1 MERHYDEYQLTIR
14 YRIAFRALLLLQA
27 VALLLPPSLY
37 FFTASVR
44 RGAYLSRR
52 ERHPLGAALFFLAD
66 GAVLAAVAALRL
78 AAGEAIARAGQLT
91 GAGALLPLP
100 GRGPSLAAPAREGAG
115 RRVTVLL
122 RAFPNSSYKKR
133 RAISGKIRKPPAR
146 FAGEISSFRRGARSR
161 PGDARRP
168 GRPGALPCRSG
179 CGRSWSR
186 STCTRRR
193 GQRPCPPPGS

>member
-14 YRIAFRALLLLQA
+14 YRIAFRALLLTLALILANGLVNTFHPWAPPLLQA

-66 GAVLAAVAALRL
+66 GAVLAAVAAMRL

-91 GAGALLPLP
+91 EAALPL
-100 GRGPSLAAPAREGAG
+100 GMAFYFLYLGA
-115 RRVTVLL
+115 VLL
-122 RAFPNSSYKKR
+122 WQLRRERAQD
-133 RAISGKIRKPPAR
+133 
-146 FAGEISSFRRGARSR
+146 GE
-161 PGDARRP
+161 
-168 GRPGALPCRSG
+168 
-179 CGRSWSR
+179 
-186 STCTRRR
+186 
-193 GQRPCPPPGS
+193 

>member
-14 YRIAFRALLLLQA
+14 YRIAFRALLLTLALILANGLVNTFHPWAPPLLQA

-66 GAVLAAVAALRL
+66 GAVLAAVAAMRL

-91 GAGALLPLP
+91 EAALPL
-100 GRGPSLAAPAREGAG
+100 GLALFFLYLGAVLPWQLRRE
-115 RRVTVLL
+115 
-122 RAFPNSSYKKR
+122 RAQD
-133 RAISGKIRKPPAR
+133 
-146 FAGEISSFRRGARSR
+146 GE
-161 PGDARRP
+161 
-168 GRPGALPCRSG
+168 
-179 CGRSWSR
+179 
-186 STCTRRR
+186 
-193 GQRPCPPPGS
+193 

>member
-14 YRIAFRALLLLQA
+14 YRIAFRALLLTLALILANGLVNTFHPWAPPLLQA

-66 GAVLAAVAALRL
+66 GAVLAAVAAMRL

-91 GAGALLPLP
+91 EAALPL
-100 GRGPSLAAPAREGAG
+100 GLALFFLYLGA
-115 RRVTVLL
+115 VLL
-122 RAFPNSSYKKR
+122 WQLRRERAQD
-133 RAISGKIRKPPAR
+133 
-146 FAGEISSFRRGARSR
+146 GE
-161 PGDARRP
+161 
-168 GRPGALPCRSG
+168 
-179 CGRSWSR
+179 
-186 STCTRRR
+186 
-193 GQRPCPPPGS
+193 

>member
-14 YRIAFRALLLLQA
+14 YRIAFRALLLTLALILANGLVNTFHPWAPPLLQA

-66 GAVLAAVAALRL
+66 GAVLAAVAAMRL

-91 GAGALLPLP
+91 ETALPL
-100 GRGPSLAAPAREGAG
+100 GLALFFLYLGA
-115 RRVTVLL
+115 VLL
-122 RAFPNSSYKKR
+122 WQLR
-133 RAISGKIRKPPAR
+133 REKAQ
-146 FAGEISSFRRGARSR
+146 
-161 PGDARRP
+161 GDE
-168 GRPGALPCRSG
+168 
-179 CGRSWSR
+179 
-186 STCTRRR
+186 
-193 GQRPCPPPGS
+193 

>member
-14 YRIAFRALLLLQA
+14 YRIAFRALLLTLALILANGLVNTFHPWAPPLLQA

-66 GAVLAAVAALRL
+66 GAVLAAVAAMRL

-91 GAGALLPLP
+91 KAALPL
-100 GRGPSLAAPAREGAG
+100 GLALFFLYLGA
-115 RRVTVLL
+115 VLL
-122 RAFPNSSYKKR
+122 WQLR
-133 RAISGKIRKPPAR
+133 REKAQD
-146 FAGEISSFRRGARSR
+146 GE
-161 PGDARRP
+161 
-168 GRPGALPCRSG
+168 
-179 CGRSWSR
+179 
-186 STCTRRR
+186 
-193 GQRPCPPPGS
+193 

>member
-14 YRIAFRALLLLQA
+14 YRIAFRALLLTLALILANGLVNTFHPWAPPLLQA

-66 GAVLAAVAALRL
+66 GAVLAAVAAMRL

-91 GAGALLPLP
+91 EAALPL
-100 GRGPSLAAPAREGAG
+100 GLALFFLYLGA
-115 RRVTVLL
+115 VLL
-122 RAFPNSSYKKR
+122 WQLR
-133 RAISGKIRKPPAR
+133 REKAQD
-146 FAGEISSFRRGARSR
+146 GE
-161 PGDARRP
+161 
-168 GRPGALPCRSG
+168 
-179 CGRSWSR
+179 
-186 STCTRRR
+186 
-193 GQRPCPPPGS
+193 

>member
-14 YRIAFRALLLLQA
+14 YRIAFRALLLTLALNLANGLVNTFHPWAPPLLQA

-66 GAVLAAVAALRL
+66 GAVLAAVAAMRL

-91 GAGALLPLP
+91 EAALPL
-100 GRGPSLAAPAREGAG
+100 GLALFFLYLGA
-115 RRVTVLL
+115 VLL
-122 RAFPNSSYKKR
+122 WQLR
-133 RAISGKIRKPPAR
+133 REKAQ
-146 FAGEISSFRRGARSR
+146 
-161 PGDARRP
+161 GDE
-168 GRPGALPCRSG
+168 
-179 CGRSWSR
+179 
-186 STCTRRR
+186 
-193 GQRPCPPPGS
+193 

>member
-14 YRIAFRALLLLQA
+14 YRIAFRALLLTLALILANGLVNTFHPWAPPLLQA

-66 GAVLAAVAALRL
+66 GAVLAAVAAMRL

-91 GAGALLPLP
+91 EAALPL
-100 GRGPSLAAPAREGAG
+100 GLALFFLYLGA
-115 RRVTVLL
+115 VLL
-122 RAFPNSSYKKR
+122 WQLRRERAQ
-133 RAISGKIRKPPAR
+133 
-146 FAGEISSFRRGARSR
+146 GEE
-161 PGDARRP
+161 
-168 GRPGALPCRSG
+168 
-179 CGRSWSR
+179 
-186 STCTRRR
+186 
-193 GQRPCPPPGS
+193 

>member
-14 YRIAFRALLLLQA
+14 YRIAFRALLLTLALILANGLVNTFHPWAPPLLQA

-66 GAVLAAVAALRL
+66 GAVLTAVAAMRL

-91 GAGALLPLP
+91 EAALPL
-100 GRGPSLAAPAREGAG
+100 GLALFFLYLGA
-115 RRVTVLL
+115 VLL
-122 RAFPNSSYKKR
+122 WRLR
-133 RAISGKIRKPPAR
+133 REKAQ
-146 FAGEISSFRRGARSR
+146 
-161 PGDARRP
+161 GDE
-168 GRPGALPCRSG
+168 
-179 CGRSWSR
+179 
-186 STCTRRR
+186 
-193 GQRPCPPPGS
+193 

>member
-14 YRIAFRALLLLQA
+14 YRIAFRALLLTLALILANGLVNTFHPWAPPLLQA

-78 AAGEAIARAGQLT
+78 AAGEAIVRAGQLT
-91 GAGALLPLP
+91 EAALPL
-100 GRGPSLAAPAREGAG
+100 GLALFFLYLGA
-115 RRVTVLL
+115 VLL
-122 RAFPNSSYKKR
+122 WQLR
-133 RAISGKIRKPPAR
+133 REKAQD
-146 FAGEISSFRRGARSR
+146 GE
-161 PGDARRP
+161 
-168 GRPGALPCRSG
+168 
-179 CGRSWSR
+179 
-186 STCTRRR
+186 
-193 GQRPCPPPGS
+193 

>member
-14 YRIAFRALLLLQA
+14 YRIAFRALLLTLALILANGLVNTFHPWAPPLLQA

-66 GAVLAAVAALRL
+66 GAVLAAVAAMRL

-91 GAGALLPLP
+91 ETALPL
-100 GRGPSLAAPAREGAG
+100 GLALFFLYLGA
-115 RRVTVLL
+115 VLL
-122 RAFPNSSYKKR
+122 WQLR
-133 RAISGKIRKPPAR
+133 REKAQD
-146 FAGEISSFRRGARSR
+146 GE
-161 PGDARRP
+161 
-168 GRPGALPCRSG
+168 
-179 CGRSWSR
+179 
-186 STCTRRR
+186 
-193 GQRPCPPPGS
+193 

>member
-14 YRIAFRALLLLQA
+14 YRIAFRALLLTLALILANGLVNTFHPWAPPLLQA

-66 GAVLAAVAALRL
+66 GAVLAAVAAMRL

-91 GAGALLPLP
+91 EAALPL
-100 GRGPSLAAPAREGAG
+100 GLALFFLYLGA
-115 RRVTVLL
+115 VLL
-122 RAFPNSSYKKR
+122 WQIR
-133 RAISGKIRKPPAR
+133 REKAQ
-146 FAGEISSFRRGARSR
+146 
-161 PGDARRP
+161 GDE
-168 GRPGALPCRSG
+168 
-179 CGRSWSR
+179 
-186 STCTRRR
+186 
-193 GQRPCPPPGS
+193 

>member
-14 YRIAFRALLLLQA
+14 YRIAFRALLLTLALILANGLVNTFHPWAPPLLQA

-66 GAVLAAVAALRL
+66 GAVLAAVAAMRL

-91 GAGALLPLP
+91 EAALPL
-100 GRGPSLAAPAREGAG
+100 GMALFFLYLGA
-115 RRVTVLL
+115 VLL
-122 RAFPNSSYKKR
+122 WQLRRERAQD
-133 RAISGKIRKPPAR
+133 
-146 FAGEISSFRRGARSR
+146 GE
-161 PGDARRP
+161 
-168 GRPGALPCRSG
+168 
-179 CGRSWSR
+179 
-186 STCTRRR
+186 
-193 GQRPCPPPGS
+193 

>member
-14 YRIAFRALLLLQA
+14 YRIAFRALLLTLALILANGLVNTFHPWAPPLLQA

-66 GAVLAAVAALRL
+66 GAGLAAVAAMRL

-91 GAGALLPLP
+91 EAALPL
-100 GRGPSLAAPAREGAG
+100 GLALFFLYLGA
-115 RRVTVLL
+115 VLL
-122 RAFPNSSYKKR
+122 WQLRRERAQD
-133 RAISGKIRKPPAR
+133 
-146 FAGEISSFRRGARSR
+146 GE
-161 PGDARRP
+161 
-168 GRPGALPCRSG
+168 
-179 CGRSWSR
+179 
-186 STCTRRR
+186 
-193 GQRPCPPPGS
+193 